1 MIPEEKKGSN
11 PPKDSKDHKD
21 FSTAILD
28 KKKAPNRLMVRSF
41 KKNYESYI
49 FHLLLG

>member
-1 MIPEEKKGSN
+1 MNEESKKGSN

-28 KKKAPNRLMVRSF
+28 KKKAPNRLMVLYSSF
-41 KKNYESYI
+41 PLNFFLFEFSR
-49 FHLLLG
+49 